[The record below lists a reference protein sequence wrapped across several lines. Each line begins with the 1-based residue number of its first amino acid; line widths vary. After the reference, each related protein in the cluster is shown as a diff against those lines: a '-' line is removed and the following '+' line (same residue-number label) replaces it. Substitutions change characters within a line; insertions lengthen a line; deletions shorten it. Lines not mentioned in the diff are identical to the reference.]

1 MELKHAF
8 YSETQKNIAKNDN
21 FYNNYTRQYKKIYSN
36 IYKLHNSNKKVE
48 ATCLFSV
55 NLFPD
60 YRDCYI
66 NLDDVIYLGIVDKWI
81 STGEFN

>member
-21 FYNNYTRQYKKIYSN
+21 FYNNYIGRYKTVYSN
-36 IYKLHNSNKKVE
+36 IYKLHNSNKTVE
-48 ATCLFSV
+48 VTCVFSV

-66 NLDDVIYLGIVDKWI
+66 NLQDVIYLGIVDKWI
-81 STGEFN
+81 SIGDSN